1 MQECQIWL
9 HLHLCI
15 LSFWADITFIILWAR
30 LLRNR
35 AEAKPI
41 WQRYLDLKDPLT
53 FEFIDSKLRY
63 ANQPTLSQMTEEER
77 LAYYQE
83 ACKRGLESRLI
94 PPFFTCIG
102 KMKVLAKAALL
113 MLIVMMMLAIV
124 GALISAAFLT
134 LIGLSAGFY
143 FLCTYLVSFLNCI
156 IDTIIWRTFS
166 FE

>member
-1 MQECQIWL
+1 MSPLGLPSTNCVEAINQFLKLLGSKRSFNTWVSVWKNCL
-9 HLHLCI
+9 PSAYHSI
-15 LSFWADITFIILWAR
+15 L
-30 LLRNR
+30 
-35 AEAKPI
+35 P
-41 WQRYLDLKDPLT
+41 
-53 FEFIDSKLRY
+53 
-63 ANQPTLSQMTEEER
+63 QMTEEER

-156 IDTIIWRTFS
+156 IDTIIWTTFS